1 MKATV
6 LIDNISQQEL
16 VAEWGL
22 SIWIEYQDKKILL
35 DTGASE
41 KFLENA
47 AQLGIPVSQADYG
60 VLSHA
65 HFDHANGM
73 EAFFKVNEKAEFYI
87 RQEAR
92 ENCYE
97 KLFVFKKYIG
107 IKKGWLEQYRDR
119 IHYAGGDYELAPGI
133 VLVPHKTG
141 GLAAVG
147 KKSHLYQRMGRQM
160 LPDDFAHEQ
169 SLVFETPKGLVVF
182 NSCSHGGADTII
194 KEVAATFPDRRII
207 ALIGGF
213 HLFMTPEK
221 EVRALAAR
229 IRATGIERV
238 YTGHCTG
245 TKAFQILKEE
255 LGDQVEQLSTGLVME
270 F

>member
-6 LIDNISQQEL
+6 LIDNISQPEL

-22 SIWIEYQDKKILL
+22 GIWIEYRDKKILL

-47 AQLGIPVSQADYG
+47 ARLGISVSQADYG

-65 HFDHANGM
+65 HFDHADGM
-73 EAFFKVNEKAEFYI
+73 EAFFRENKKAKFYI
-87 RQEAR
+87 RQGVR
-92 ENCYE
+92 ENCYK
-97 KLFVFKKYIG
+97 KLFFYRKYIG

-133 VLVPHKTG
+133 FLVPHKTN
-141 GLAAVG
+141 GLAAIG
-147 KKSHLYQRMGRQM
+147 KKNHLYQRMGRHM
-160 LPDDFAHEQ
+160 RPDDFTHEQ
-169 SLVFETPKGLVVF
+169 SLVFETPEGLVVF

-194 KEVAATFPDRRII
+194 KEVAATFPDKRIV
-207 ALIGGF
+207 ALIGGL
-213 HLFMTPEK
+213 HLYMTPEK
-221 EVRALAAR
+221 DVRALAER

-245 TKAFQILKEE
+245 DKAYGILKEE
-255 LGDQVEQLSTGLVME
+255 LGDQVEQLSTGMVME